1 MYFALRLLLVADPR
15 PPAGAP
21 AAGAR
26 EWWTENPVIPVIFRE
41 YFLERERLGDAPEF
55 GPSVANVADAT
66 LPEVRSFL
74 SRLNLAYVDRLL
86 DALQGR
92 QQRASVDRVFLTSF
106 GRFWDAKP
114 DVDMLIEA
122 EAWREGPGRGARTL
136 GALAAAER
144 RLPASARRRSCA
156 CWPGSSPPTA
166 GRCSKPATPT

>member
-1 MYFALRLLLVADPR
+1 QTVVQYAVGVNWALNCVALAALEVRSDRGQAALDVVAHFDKLAPFAMYFALRLFLVADPR

-55 GPSVANVADAT
+55 GPSMANVADT
-66 LPEVRSFL
+66 MLPEVRSFL

-92 QQRASVDRVFLTSF
+92 QQRAS
-106 GRFWDAKP
+106 
-114 DVDMLIEA
+114 I
-122 EAWREGPGRGARTL
+122 
-136 GALAAAER
+136 
-144 RLPASARRRSCA
+144 
-156 CWPGSSPPTA
+156 
-166 GRCSKPATPT
+166 